1 MSKNPLTLYAGADLV
16 SVFAMSAF
24 VALQEK
30 GLAFEIRKIDL
41 KAKEQL
47 RSEYQDISMT
57 CRVPALVHEGFC
69 LSESSAIAEY
79 LDEVFPAPKFPR
91 LYPEA
96 PQPRARARQLQAWL
110 RSDFMPIR
118 SERPAD
124 LFYFP
129 SDVKPLSEAA
139 LASAGKLLRAAAV
152 LIDAKSEHLFGE
164 WCMADADLAVMLNRL
179 VAHGHPV
186 PETVSRYVR
195 HQWARPSVRQWVEQ
209 QRA

>member
-1 MSKNPLTLYAGADLV
+1 VSKNQLTLFVGTDLV

-24 VALQEK
+24 VALKEK

-41 KAKEQL
+41 KGKEQL

-57 CRVPALVHEGFC
+57 CRVPTLVHEGFC

-79 LDEVFPAPKFPR
+79 LDDAFSTPKFPR
-91 LYPEA
+91 LYPAA
-96 PQPRARARQLQAWL
+96 PQSRARARQVQAWL

-129 SDVKPLSEAA
+129 ADLKPLSEAA
-139 LASAGKLLRAAAV
+139 LASADKLLKAAGV
-152 LIDAKSEHLFGE
+152 LIDGKSEHLFDE
-164 WCMADADLAVMLNRL
+164 WCMADTDLAVMLNRL

-186 PETVSRYVR
+186 PETIMNYVR
-195 HQWARPSVRQWVEQ
+195 KQWARPSVEQWVEQ
-209 QRA
+209 DRT